1 MWMILCGVRVREWVY
16 SWRGVWWQ
24 WCCLGGF
31 NAVLCPEAMMSAALG
46 SEKAKARE
54 REKLPSSHTF
64 KPHLQLK
71 VHQPTCGIRLTLQRP
86 PPA

>member
-1 MWMILCGVRVREWVY
+1 MVMLFGGVQCCAVSGGDDVCSAGQRE
-16 SWRGVWWQ
+16 SQTQGE
-24 WCCLGGF
+24 GGTG
-31 NAVLCPEAMMSAALG
+31 E
-46 SEKAKARE
+46 
-54 REKLPSSHTF
+54 LPSSHTL

>member
-1 MWMILCGVRVREWVY
+1 MVVVVLF
-16 SWRGVWWQ
+16 
-24 WCCLGGF
+24 GGF